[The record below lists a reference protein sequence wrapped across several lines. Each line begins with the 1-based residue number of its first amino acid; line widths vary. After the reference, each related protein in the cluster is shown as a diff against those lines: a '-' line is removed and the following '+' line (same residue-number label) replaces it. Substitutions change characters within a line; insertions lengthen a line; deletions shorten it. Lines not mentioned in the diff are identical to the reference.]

1 MEDKN
6 RANQSMLVMKEG
18 SFTAFLKESLKG
30 ISQII
35 YIENTI
41 TGLLI
46 LLAITVSSFS
56 LGIIAL
62 LSAMIGTLVAKI
74 GGADRTL
81 IRQGLMSY
89 NSVLTGL
96 VLQTFLTGPT
106 AWIVALVGA
115 AITAIFT
122 ATLMYFFGNV
132 GIPILT
138 LPFILLTWFTL
149 LASYKLEGIKL
160 SDSLSPQSLANWE
173 LHIEG
178 KINLLQSTFN
188 GIGQIFFL
196 TEAIPGLLLFIAVF
210 WASTKM
216 GIYAVIGNVVACVA
230 ALALAGEHALILL
243 GLYGY
248 NAILT
253 ILAVS
258 VVYNTKENRY
268 APITG
273 IVAACITVPLM
284 ASVSIWLLPLGLPA
298 LTMPFVLSTWL
309 ILGARKILPNI

>member
-1 MEDKN
+1 MEDRKKE
-6 RANQSMLVMKEG
+6 NQSMQVMKEG
-18 SFTAFLKESLKG
+18 KFFAFLLESLKG

-35 YIENTI
+35 YLENVI

-62 LSAMIGTLVAKI
+62 LSAMIGTLVAKV
-74 GGADRTL
+74 GGADKIL
-81 IRQGLMSY
+81 VSKGLMSY
-89 NSVLTGL
+89 NSVLSGL
-96 VLQTFLTGPT
+96 VLQTFLTGPY

-115 AITAIFT
+115 AITAVIT
-122 ATLMYFFGNV
+122 ATLMYFLGNFD
-132 GIPILT
+132 IPILT
-138 LPFILLTWFTL
+138 LPFILFTWFVL
-149 LASYKLEGIKL
+149 LSSYKLDSIKL

-178 KINLLQSTFN
+178 KINLLRAAFN
-188 GIGQIFFL
+188 GIGQIFFV

-210 WASTKM
+210 WASRKM
-216 GIYAVIGNVVACVA
+216 GIYSVIGNVVACLIT
-230 ALALAGEHALILL
+230 LALGGEHTLIML

-258 VVYNTKENRY
+258 VVYNKKENRY

-273 IVAACITVPLM
+273 VVAACMTVPLM
-284 ASVSIWLLPLGLPA
+284 ASVSIWLLPFGLPA

-309 ILGARKILPNI
+309 ILGARKVLPNL

>member
-1 MEDKN
+1 MGAEK
-6 RANQSMLVMKEG
+6 RANQKMQMIKEG
-18 SFTAFLKESLKG
+18 SFTTFLKESIKG

-46 LLAITVSSFS
+46 LLAITVSSLS

-74 GGADRTL
+74 GGADQTL
-81 IRQGLMSY
+81 VSKGLMSY

-115 AITAIFT
+115 AVTAIFT
-122 ATLMYFFGNV
+122 ATLMYFLGRL

-138 LPFILLTWFTL
+138 LPFILFTWFTL
-149 LASYKLEGIKL
+149 LASYKLDSIKL

-178 KINLLQSTFN
+178 KINLLQATFN

-196 TEAIPGLLLFIAVF
+196 TDTLPGLLLFIAVF
-210 WASTKM
+210 WASRKM
-216 GIYAVIGNVVACVA
+216 GIYAVIGNVVACVT
-230 ALALAGEHALILL
+230 ALALAGEHTLIML

-253 ILAVS
+253 ILAVT

-273 IVAACITVPLM
+273 VVAACITVPLM

-309 ILGARKILPNI
+309 ILGARKVLPNL

>member
-1 MEDKN
+1 M
-6 RANQSMLVMKEG
+6 
-18 SFTAFLKESLKG
+18 
-30 ISQII
+30 
-35 YIENTI
+35 TI
-41 TGLLI
+41 
-46 LLAITVSSFS
+46 SSFS
-56 LGIIAL
+56 LGVIAF

-74 GGADRTL
+74 GGADETL
-81 IRQGLMSY
+81 VRKGLMGY

-106 AWIVALVGA
+106 AWVVALVGA
-115 AITAIFT
+115 AVTAILT
-122 ATLMYFFGNV
+122 ATLMYFLGNL

-149 LASYKLEGIKL
+149 LASYKLESIKL
-160 SDSLSPQSLANWE
+160 SGSLSPQSLANWE
-173 LHIEG
+173 LNMEG

-188 GIGQIFFL
+188 GIGQIFFV
-196 TEAIPGLLLFIAVF
+196 TEAIPGLLLFIAIF
-210 WASTKM
+210 WASRKM
-216 GIYAVIGNVVACVA
+216 GIYAVIGNVVACLT

-273 IVAACITVPLM
+273 VAAACITVPLM

-309 ILGARKILPNI
+309 ILGARKVLPKL

>member
-1 MEDKN
+1 MGV
-6 RANQSMLVMKEG
+6 RSMNKKD
-18 SFTAFLKESLKG
+18 FINFLKECLKG

-46 LLAITVSSFS
+46 LLAITISSFS
-56 LGIIAL
+56 LGVIAF

-74 GGADRTL
+74 GGADETL
-81 IRQGLMSY
+81 VRKGLMGY

-106 AWIVALVGA
+106 AWVVALVGA
-115 AITAIFT
+115 AVTAILT
-122 ATLMYFFGNV
+122 ATLMYFLGNL

-149 LASYKLEGIKL
+149 LASYKLESIKL
-160 SDSLSPQSLANWE
+160 SGSLSPQSLANWE
-173 LHIEG
+173 LNIEG

-188 GIGQIFFL
+188 GIGQIFFV
-196 TEAIPGLLLFIAVF
+196 TEAIPGLLLFIAIF
-210 WASTKM
+210 WASRKM
-216 GIYAVIGNVVACVA
+216 GIYAVIGNVVACLT

-273 IVAACITVPLM
+273 VVAACITVPLM

-298 LTMPFVLSTWL
+298 LTMPFVLGTWL
-309 ILGARKILPNI
+309 ILGARKVLPKL